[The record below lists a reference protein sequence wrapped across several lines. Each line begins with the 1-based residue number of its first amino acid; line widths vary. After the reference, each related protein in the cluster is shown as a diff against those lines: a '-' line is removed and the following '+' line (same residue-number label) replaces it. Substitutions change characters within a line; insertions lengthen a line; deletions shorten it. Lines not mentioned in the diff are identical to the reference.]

1 MVSKRAIVQVC
12 FLLVLQAGF
21 ASQFAVARPL
31 PNVLTQDISSQAGRP
46 QVICLM
52 VKDTVYDPLED
63 KLQRWKSDKESL
75 GATVVVKIVS
85 NESPSAIRSFMKNV
99 TNLVGCLLV
108 GDIPYVEYEWNF
120 SDGGYDRFPTDLYY
134 MNLHTNWIDSDGNGA
149 YDKITGSLTPDI
161 WVGRLKASNLSG
173 DEIQLLK
180 NYFDKNH
187 NYMTGALAMPQRALL
202 YVDEVTDY
210 YVDELAPAT
219 ASALRAI
226 YPEVVSVYDR
236 KYTNASDYMARLRE
250 PFSLVRTIVHSGGFG
265 HYFLYNGNWD
275 GKIYPLDVKSLDP
288 KAFFYVIT
296 SCSDFDYRKQD
307 YMGAW
312 YLFGSYGLFA
322 MGDSSYRDTLNVLPE
337 QFFPALKSK
346 SFGAAFLTWAAQC
359 VSRGMN
365 AINIINYV
373 MLGDPSLGITPTQP
387 TPEFSDVP
395 ATAFLVLL
403 TMVIVLVFHKKIMEQ
418 KTDVKNRISRCSTIG
433 DS

>member
-1 MVSKRAIVQVC
+1 
-12 FLLVLQAGF
+12 
-21 ASQFAVARPL
+21 
-31 PNVLTQDISSQAGRP
+31 
-46 QVICLM
+46 
-52 VKDTVYDPLED
+52 VKDTVYAPLED
-63 KLQRWKSDKESL
+63 RLQRWISDKESL

-108 GDIPYVEYEWNF
+108 GDIPYVEYEWNLEA
-120 SDGGYDRFPTDLYY
+120 GYDRFPTDLYY
-134 MNLHTNWIDSDGNGA
+134 MNLHANWIDSNGNGA

-161 WVGRLKASNLSG
+161 WVGRLKVVSG
-173 DEIQLLK
+173 DEVQLLK

-187 NYMTGALAMPQRALL
+187 NYMTGDLAMPQKALL

-210 YVDELAPAT
+210 YVDEFAPTT
-219 ASALRAI
+219 ASALHAI
-226 YPEVVSVYDR
+226 YPEVVAVYDR

-250 PFSLVRTIVHSGGFG
+250 PFSLVRTIVHGQATAHIFYYGGSEDGWVTSG
-265 HYFLYNGNWD
+265 D
-275 GKIYPLDVKSLDP
+275 ITRLDP
-288 KAFFYVIT
+288 KGLFYVIT
-296 SCSDFDYRKQD
+296 SCHNFDYRTKN
-307 YMGAW
+307 YMGAS

-322 MGDSSYRDTLNVLPE
+322 MADSSYRDILNVLPE

-346 SFGAAFLTWAAQC
+346 SFGAAYLTWAAQC

-387 TPEFSDVP
+387 IPEFSHVP

-403 TMVIVLVFHKKIMEQ
+403 TMVIVLVFQKKIKEQ
-418 KTDVKNRISRCSTIG
+418 KTDVKNRVSRCSTIG